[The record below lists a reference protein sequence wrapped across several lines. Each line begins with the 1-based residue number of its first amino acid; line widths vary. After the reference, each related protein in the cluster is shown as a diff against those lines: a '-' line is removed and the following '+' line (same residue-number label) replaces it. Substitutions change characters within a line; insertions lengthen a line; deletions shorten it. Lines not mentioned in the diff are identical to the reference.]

1 VYHKLQE
8 APVAT
13 AAKCPIDPSR
23 DDRKTVAAYDRYVEF
38 KPDAEIV
45 RDAEGVKGVLRSPA
59 LLQDALDAAM
69 MKNFSVDEIP
79 LIFLDGKLHR
89 ERRKQIT
96 DFFSP
101 RSIKEKFEPLMRQ
114 TADMLVGDLERDK
127 QMRIDEA
134 SWQMAVTLVGELI
147 GVTRGKSRAQ
157 MKKTAKR
164 IERFLYKTQFSGLSG
179 WRGRVAKARGAIYV
193 MDFLIRDVR
202 PTVRARRKQPQD
214 DVISRLVAE
223 KYSEKAILIDTMTL
237 CGAGMQT
244 TREFISLVAWHL
256 LENDALR
263 RQFLDGDYEAKM
275 AILEE
280 ILRLEPIVSTLY
292 RRAPEDISE
301 KVAKEYQ
308 PGRSYAVSLRHANID
323 PSAVGEC
330 PLALDP
336 DRKAKQQDQGAF
348 LSFGN
353 GMHRC
358 PGSPLALNE
367 TLHFMDRLLRVPGIK
382 LASTPDV
389 KWVPHLAT
397 FEIGNVLVT
406 CD

>member
-1 VYHKLQE
+1 M
-8 APVAT
+8 AT
-13 AAKCPIDPSR
+13 AASPAPRCPIDPRR
-23 DDRKTVAAYDRYVEF
+23 DDRKTAAAYEAEVTF
-38 KPDAEIV
+38 KPGAEVV
-45 RDAEGVKGVLRSPA
+45 RDAEGVKGVLRSTG
-59 LLQDALDAAM
+59 LLQDALDAAIFKTM
-69 MKNFSVDEIP
+69 PPDEIP

-101 RSIKEKFEPLMRQ
+101 RAIKEKFEPLMKK
-114 TADMLVGDLERDK
+114 TADVLVGELERDK
-127 QMRIDEA
+127 RMRIDEA

-147 GVTRGKSRAQ
+147 GVTRGKTREQ

-164 IERFLYKTQFSGLSG
+164 IERFLYRTHMGDLTG
-179 WRGRVAKARGAIYV
+179 WRLKVAQVRSALYV
-193 MDFLIRDVR
+193 LDFLFRDVR
-202 PTVRARRKQPQD
+202 PTVRARRKAPQD
-214 DVISRLVAE
+214 DVITRLIAE
-223 KYSEKAILIDTMTL
+223 GYSEKAMLIDCMTL

-244 TREFISLVAWHL
+244 TREFISLVAWHM
-256 LENDALR
+256 LENDELKR
-263 RQFLDGDYEAKM
+263 DFLAGDYEAQM

-292 RRAPEDISE
+292 RRAPEE
-301 KVAKEYQ
+301 LAAREAGQYE

-323 PSAVGEC
+323 PAAVGEC

-336 DRKAKQQDQGAF
+336 SRKERQKDQGAF

-367 TLHFMDRLLRVPGIK
+367 TLALMNRLLRVPGLK
-382 LASTPDV
+382 LASKPEV
-389 KWVPHLAT
+389 KWVTHLAT

>member
-1 VYHKLQE
+1 M
-8 APVAT
+8 AT
-13 AAKCPIDPSR
+13 LAQCPLDPAR
-23 DDRKTVAAYDRYVEF
+23 DDRKTAAAYDRAVTF
-38 KPDAEIV
+38 KEGAKIV
-45 RDAEGVKGVLRSPA
+45 RDADGVKSVLRSPS
-59 LLQDALDAAM
+59 LLQDGLDAAALQRLTPE
-69 MKNFSVDEIP
+69 EIP

-89 ERRKQIT
+89 DRRKNIT

-101 RSIKEKFEPLMRQ
+101 RLIKEKFEPLMRK
-114 TADMLVGDLERDK
+114 TADVLISDLERDK
-127 QMRIDEA
+127 RLRIDEA

-147 GVTRGKSRAQ
+147 GVTRGKSREE

-164 IERFLYKTQFSGLSG
+164 IERFLYRTHFSHLTG
-179 WRGRVAKARGAIYV
+179 WRLKVAKARGALYV
-193 MDFLIRDVR
+193 MDFLMRDVR

-223 KYSEKAILIDTMTL
+223 NYTEKAILIDTMTL

-256 LENDALR
+256 LENDDLR
-263 RQFLDGDYEAKM
+263 QQFIDGDYEAQM

-292 RRAPEDISE
+292 RRAPADLSG
-301 KVAKEYQ
+301 KAAQEYE
-308 PGRSYAVSLRHANID
+308 PGRSYGVSLRHANID
-323 PSAVGEC
+323 PKAVGEC

-336 DRKAKQQDQGAF
+336 LRKEKQQDQGAF

-367 TLHFMDRLLRVPGIK
+367 TLALMNRLLRVPGVR
-382 LASTPDV
+382 LASKPEVT
-389 KWVPHLAT
+389 WVPHLAT
-397 FEIGNVLVT
+397 FEIANVLVT

>member
-1 VYHKLQE
+1 MASAAQC
-8 APVAT
+8 PVHHG
-13 AAKCPIDPSR
+13 R
-23 DDRKTVAAYDRYVEF
+23 DDRKTVRAYDQGVTF
-38 KPDAEIV
+38 KDGAEIV

-59 LLQDALDAAM
+59 LVQDALDAAAV
-69 MKNFSVDEIP
+69 KRLAPDEIP
-79 LIFLDGKLHR
+79 LIFLDGKPHR
-89 ERRKQIT
+89 DRRKQIT

-101 RSIKEKFEPLMRQ
+101 RSIKEKFEPLMQ
-114 TADMLVGDLERDK
+114 ETADILVAELERDK
-127 QMRIDEA
+127 KLRIDEA

-147 GVTRGKSRAQ
+147 GVTRGKSREE

-164 IERFLYKTQFSGLSG
+164 IERFLYRTQFSALTG
-179 WRGRVAKARGAIYV
+179 WRLKLAQARAGLYV
-193 MDFLIRDVR
+193 FDFLVRDVR
-202 PTVRARRKQPQD
+202 PTVKARRKQPQD

-223 KYSEKAILIDTMTL
+223 KYTEKAMLIDCMTL

-256 LENDALR
+256 LDNPDLR
-263 RQFLDGDYEAKM
+263 RRFTEGDYEAQM

-292 RRAPEDISE
+292 RRAPEEMADGTGG
-301 KVAKEYQ
+301 YRTGQ
-308 PGRSYAVSLRHANID
+308 SYAVSLRHANID
-323 PSAVGEC
+323 AEAVGEC
-330 PLALDP
+330 PLAIDP
-336 DRKAKQQDQGAF
+336 DRKDRLKDQAAF

-367 TLHFMDRLLRVPGIK
+367 TLALMNRLLKVPGLK
-382 LASTPDV
+382 LASKPEV
-389 KWVPHLAT
+389 KWVAHLAT
-397 FEIGNVLVT
+397 FEIHNVLVT

>member
-1 VYHKLQE
+1 M
-8 APVAT
+8 AT
-13 AAKCPIDPSR
+13 VAKCPIHADR
-23 DDRKTVAAYDRYVEF
+23 DDRKTAAAYEKGVTF
-38 KPDAEIV
+38 KDGAAIV
-45 RDAEGVKGVLRSPA
+45 RDADGVKGVLRAPG
-59 LLQDALDAAM
+59 LEQDALDAAFV
-69 MKNFSVDEIP
+69 KTLAPDEIP
-79 LIFLDGKLHR
+79 LIFLDGKAHR
-89 ERRKQIT
+89 DRRKQIT

-101 RSIKEKFEPLMRQ
+101 RSIKEKFEPLMQ
-114 TADMLVGDLERDK
+114 STANLLVGELERDK
-127 QMRIDEA
+127 RLRIDEA

-147 GVTRGKSRAQ
+147 GVTRGKSRAE
-157 MKKTAKR
+157 MKKTAGR
-164 IERFLYKTQFSGLSG
+164 IERFLYRTNMGHLKG
-179 WRGRVAKARGAIYV
+179 WRQQVAKVRAGLYV
-193 MDFLIRDVR
+193 FDFLIRDVR

-223 KYSEKAILIDTMTL
+223 GYSEKAMLIDCMTL

-256 LENDALR
+256 LDNDDLR
-263 RQFLDGDYEAKM
+263 RCFQEGDYEAQM

-292 RRAPEDISE
+292 RRAPEDF
-301 KVAKEYQ
+301 AKQEDYE

-336 DRKAKQQDQGAF
+336 DRKERLKEQGAF
-348 LSFGN
+348 MSFGN

-358 PGSPLALNE
+358 PGSPLAMGE
-367 TLHFMDRLLRVPGIK
+367 TRALMERLLKVPGLK
-382 LASTPDV
+382 LASKPEV
-389 KWVPHLAT
+389 IWVPHLAT
-397 FEIGNVLVT
+397 FEIRNVLVT

>member
-1 VYHKLQE
+1 M
-8 APVAT
+8 AT
-13 AAKCPIDPSR
+13 APSCPLDPAR
-23 DDRKTVAAYDRYVEF
+23 DDRKTIAAYEAGVAY
-38 KPDAEIV
+38 KPGAEVV
-45 RDAEGVKGVLRSPA
+45 RDAERVKAVLRSPH
-59 LLQDALDAAM
+59 LLQDALDAATLQKM
-69 MKNFSVDEIP
+69 PVDGIP
-79 LIFLDGKLHR
+79 LIFLDGKQHR
-89 ERRKQIT
+89 ERRKHIT

-101 RSIKEKFEPLMRQ
+101 RMIKERFEPLMRQ
-114 TADMLVGDLERDK
+114 TADLLAADLERDK
-127 QMRIDEA
+127 SLRIDEA

-164 IERFLYKTQFSGLSG
+164 IERFLYKTQLHHLTG
-179 WRGRVAKARGAIYV
+179 WRKKLGDLRGAIYV
-193 MDFLIRDVR
+193 VDFLVRDVR
-202 PTVRARRKQPQD
+202 PTVRARRKAPQD
-214 DVISRLVAE
+214 DVISRMIAE
-223 KYSEKAILIDTMTL
+223 NYSEPAILIDCMTL

-244 TREFISLVAWHL
+244 TREFISLVAWHM
-256 LENDALR
+256 LENEALR
-263 RQFLDGDYEAKM
+263 ARFLAGDHDTKI

-280 ILRLEPIVSTLY
+280 ILRLEPIVSTLN
-292 RRAPEDISE
+292 RRAPADLSARAEGYE
-301 KVAKEYQ
+301 A
-308 PGRSYAVSLRHANID
+308 GRSYALSIRDANID
-323 PSAVGEC
+323 PAMVGEC

-336 DRKAKQQDQGAF
+336 DRKAKQKDQGAF

-367 TLHFMDRLLRVPGIK
+367 TLHLIDRLLRVPGIR
-382 LASTPDV
+382 LASQPEV

>member
-1 VYHKLQE
+1 MASL
-8 APVAT
+8 
-13 AAKCPIDPSR
+13 AKCPIDSGR
-23 DDRKTVAAYDRYVEF
+23 DDRKTAVAYEQGVSF
-38 KPDAEIV
+38 KPGSEVV
-45 RDAEGVKGVLRSPA
+45 RDADGVKSVLRNAS
-59 LLQDALDAAM
+59 LVQDALDAAA
-69 MKNFSVDEIP
+69 MKQLQPDEIP
-79 LIFLDGKLHR
+79 LIFLDGKMHR
-89 ERRKQIT
+89 ERRKHIT

-101 RSIKEKFEPLMRQ
+101 RSIKEKFAPLMEK
-114 TADMLVGDLERDK
+114 TADILVGELEQTK
-127 QMRIDEA
+127 KLRIDEA

-157 MKKTAKR
+157 MKQTAKR
-164 IERFLYKTQFSGLSG
+164 IERFLYRTHMSDLKG
-179 WRGRVAKARGAIYV
+179 WRLAIARGRAALYV

-202 PTVRARRKQPQD
+202 PTVKARRKAPQD

-223 KYSEKAILIDTMTL
+223 NYTEKAILIDAMTL

-256 LENDALR
+256 LDNDDLR
-263 RQFLDGDYEAKM
+263 RQFMEGDYDAQM

-292 RRAPEDISE
+292 RRAPDDLPE
-301 KVAKEYQ
+301 KVAN
-308 PGRSYAVSLRHANID
+308 PLAVAGHSYAVSLRHANID
-323 PSAVGEC
+323 PAAVGEC
-330 PLALDP
+330 PFALDP
-336 DRKAKQQDQGAF
+336 ARKERQQDQGAF

-367 TLHFMDRLLRVPGIK
+367 TLALMNRLLKVKGLK
-382 LASTPDV
+382 LASKPQV
-389 KWVPHLAT
+389 HWVPHLAT
-397 FEIGNVLVT
+397 FEIRDVLVT